1 MDTSNVDIFGCGS
14 TFGSLLSFARNE
26 ERTFRFGVERIGE
39 TIFLVRKT
47 STPQELIDDVRGYG
61 HSFPEAYTVWEP
73 GVKGSASHQRIIRY
87 DFAGLQ
93 CMIRTECDG
102 YLSDKSP
109 ATDMTSYKNR
119 SSKDDAEVTA
129 PGNVDSKGARSLA
142 NTLSALTMAY
152 QPGSQPNKLILQKA
166 GNPIRQHAIFDL
178 KTRSI
183 KRKDNINMSEF
194 LPRLWANQ
202 TPNFILAWH
211 RSGTFDEIEV
221 KDVRDD
227 ISNWE
232 MAHTKALAKFRSILK
247 ELIDFSKDKNRSR
260 FEVRR
265 TGTGDLEIWS
275 EVKGW
280 SALPSKL
287 KARWR
292 DGLAGHKGYDGRPQS
307 STSSVE
313 EGDDDDDYLRF

>member
-1 MDTSNVDIFGCGS
+1 MEPAVHSIYELNHDFNTSKIDVLGCGN

-26 ERTFRFGVERIGE
+26 ERTFRLAVERIGE

-47 STPQELIDDVRGYG
+47 NTQKELIDDVRGYG
-61 HSFPEAYTVWEP
+61 HSFPEAYTVLEP
-73 GVKGSASHQRIIRY
+73 GVQGSISHQRIISY

-102 YLSDKSP
+102 YLSDKSS
-109 ATDMTSYKNR
+109 AIDSISHKNGDNKNNIKITS
-119 SSKDDAEVTA
+119 SDDINSERAQ
-129 PGNVDSKGARSLA
+129 SLTT
-142 NTLSALTMAY
+142 TLSSLTIAH
-152 QPGSQPNKLILQKA
+152 QSDKLILRKA
-166 GNPIRQHAIFDL
+166 GNSIHQRAIFDL

-183 KRKDNINMSEF
+183 KRKGNIDMSEF

-211 RSGTFDEIEV
+211 RSGNFDEIEI

-232 MAHTKALAKFRSILK
+232 IANTKALAKFRSILK
-247 ELIDFSKDKNRSR
+247 ELIEFSKNQSH

-265 TGTGDLEIWS
+265 TGTGDLELWS

-280 SALPSKL
+280 SALPSEL
-287 KARWR
+287 KARWKS
-292 DGLAGHKGYDGRPQS
+292 GSCGQGMAHQS
-307 STSSVE
+307 
-313 EGDDDDDYLRF
+313 